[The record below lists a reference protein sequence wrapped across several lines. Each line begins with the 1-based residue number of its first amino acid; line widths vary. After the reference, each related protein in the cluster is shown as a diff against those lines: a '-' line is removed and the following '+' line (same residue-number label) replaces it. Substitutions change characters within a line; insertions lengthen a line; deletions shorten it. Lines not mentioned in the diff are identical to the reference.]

1 MIPIYIFIPIIII
14 LLISNVLVYFY
25 AKKKGA
31 DDFMQLIFMAG
42 LIGKQE
48 AFKNYNRYAL
58 PGGVV
63 FVGDSITQDFNVYE
77 YFPGKN
83 VYNRGIGGDTS
94 KGVLRRL
101 DVSIFELKPS
111 QVFLQIGT
119 NDLELLSDGVE
130 GIFNRTK
137 DIIQKIKQFD
147 AKIKINLV
155 SVYPVNKAIDPKTV
169 GKRSNNDIIALN
181 QKLRTID
188 DVNYID
194 LFSQLVKD
202 NALNPAYT
210 LEGLHLNQQGY
221 EVLIK
226 TFSQYI

>member
-1 MIPIYIFIPIIII
+1 MIPLYIFIPIVVI
-14 LLISNVLVYFY
+14 LLISEVLVYFY

-42 LIGKQE
+42 LIGKQD
-48 AFKNYNRYAL
+48 AFKNYNRYSK
-58 PGGVV
+58 PNGIV

-77 YFPGKN
+77 YFPDQN

-101 DVSIFELKPS
+101 DVSVFELKPS

-119 NDLELLSDGVE
+119 NDLELLNDGVE
-130 GIFNRTK
+130 GVFNRTK
-137 DIIQKIKQFD
+137 EIIQKIKSFD
-147 AKIKINLV
+147 EKIKINLV

-169 GKRSNNDIIALN
+169 GKRSNEDIKALN
-181 QKLRTID
+181 QKLKTID
-188 DVNYID
+188 GVMYID
-194 LFSQLVKD
+194 LYSKLVKD
-202 NALNPAYT
+202 DALNPAYT

-226 TFSQYI
+226 TFKQYI